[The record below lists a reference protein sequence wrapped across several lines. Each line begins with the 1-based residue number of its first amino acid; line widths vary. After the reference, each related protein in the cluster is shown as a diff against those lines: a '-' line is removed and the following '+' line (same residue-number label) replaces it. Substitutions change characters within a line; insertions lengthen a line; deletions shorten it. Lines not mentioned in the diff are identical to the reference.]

1 MLINFKSYHC
11 GKFISS
17 ANKLIVTNKFTNKAY
32 AETYLC
38 NREQVLQ
45 SIDFAH
51 QLKSICK
58 ELSKL
63 ERKNALVFIAANLSK
78 QKKHIAELISIESAK
93 PIQLAQLEVERSI
106 TCFKI
111 AASEVNLIPSEILD
125 FKNLPNGTGKLGK
138 VNYFPIG
145 VIAGI
150 SPFNFPL
157 NLAVHKIAPAI
168 ATGCPIVLKPASTTP
183 LASLALAKIIH
194 QSNLPKGMIQVIPMD
209 RHVGNLLVENEK
221 VNLLSFTGSPE
232 VGWEMKNKSGKKKV
246 VLELGGN
253 AATIISE
260 HCNLETIIDKCV
272 YGAFAYSG
280 QICIHAQRFYVHAK
294 HYKIFINQMKVAAT
308 QLIKGDPLNPST
320 QLSVMIDEANAIRAE
335 KWTLEALEQ
344 GAKLIC
350 GGKRQGSYFEPTI
363 LTNTNT
369 KMLVNK
375 EEVFAPIICIEQYS
389 GSIDKAI
396 KLANDTKFGLQCG
409 VFTNNKVELNKC
421 FEQLDVGGVIHNH
434 VPTLRFDSMP
444 YGGIKESGLG
454 REGIKYAM
462 MDMLEPKVLVY

>member
-1 MLINFKSYHC
+1 
-11 GKFISS
+11 
-17 ANKLIVTNKFTNKAY
+17 
-32 AETYLC
+32 
-38 NREQVLQ
+38 
-45 SIDFAH
+45 
-51 QLKSICK
+51 
-58 ELSKL
+58 
-63 ERKNALVFIAANLSK
+63 
-78 QKKHIAELISIESAK
+78 
-93 PIQLAQLEVERSI
+93 
-106 TCFKI
+106 
-111 AASEVNLIPSEILD
+111 
-125 FKNLPNGTGKLGK
+125 
-138 VNYFPIG
+138 
-145 VIAGI
+145 
-150 SPFNFPL
+150 
-157 NLAVHKIAPAI
+157 
-168 ATGCPIVLKPASTTP
+168 
-183 LASLALAKIIH
+183 
-194 QSNLPKGMIQVIPMD
+194 
-209 RHVGNLLVENEK
+209 
-221 VNLLSFTGSPE
+221 
-232 VGWEMKNKSGKKKV
+232 
-246 VLELGGN
+246 
-253 AATIISE
+253 
-260 HCNLETIIDKCV
+260 
-272 YGAFAYSG
+272 
-280 QICIHAQRFYVHAK
+280 
-294 HYKIFINQMKVAAT
+294 MKVAAT

-409 VFTNNKVELNKC
+409 IFTNNKVELNKC